1 MDRIAAEKK
10 LAPMISG
17 EYFNVRKSFE
27 FVWIANKSGDPCG
40 GCFKAIRAAPL
51 RVVFLFY
58 ANPSLMYPWLGLY
71 IKQKSR
77 QPDGCRDCSD
87 GFGGERGIR
96 TPGPPIGGQRFS
108 RPPHSTALPFLHKIM
123 NF

>member
-40 GCFKAIRAAPL
+40 GCFKAIRATPL
-51 RVVFLFY
+51 RVVFFVLCK
-58 ANPSLMYPWLGLY
+58 SLAHVSMA
-71 IKQKSR
+71 R
-77 QPDGCRDCSD
+77 
-87 GFGGERGIR
+87 
-96 TPGPPIGGQRFS
+96 
-108 RPPHSTALPFLHKIM
+108 ALHKTKIPAA
-123 NF
+123 